1 MARCDDEYQNMR
13 PISGTTKS
21 VYVFKYMFSV
31 FKQYYTYFYTLFHPH
46 VFLKNINN
54 VTITTL
60 PNRLQIILSYELDLM
75 REFLFIYLLF
85 FLMNDLMRELVII
98 QFTFELSRTIKEFH
112 NPR

>member
-13 PISGTTKS
+13 PISSTTKS

-75 REFLFIYLLF
+75 REFLFIYF
-85 FLMNDLMRELVII
+85 FFFFDE
-98 QFTFELSRTIKEFH
+98 
-112 NPR
+112 